1 MNNSLN
7 IPNILSLC
15 GCFVTNDF
23 QINGFVVS
31 IAKAIVSDSKSS
43 EEV

>member
-7 IPNILSLC
+7 ILNIFFFLSLC

-43 EEV
+43 